1 MVILLQLYSF
11 IAVIVAVVQSL
22 SCVQLFETRRT
33 VPCQALLSS
42 ALSWSL
48 FKFMSIELMMLSNH
62 LILCCPLLI
71 LPSIFPTSLSFPM
84 NRLFS
89 SGVQS
94 IGASASASVFPVN
107 IQGLFPLGLT
117 DLLAVQGT
125 LRSLLQYYN
134 LKASIL
140 WHSAFFMV
148 QLSHLYM
155 TTGKILTLTK

>member
-1 MVILLQLYSF
+1 
-11 IAVIVAVVQSL
+11 
-22 SCVQLFETRRT
+22 
-33 VPCQALLSS
+33 
-42 ALSWSL
+42 
-48 FKFMSIELMMLSNH
+48 
-62 LILCCPLLI
+62 
-71 LPSIFPTSLSFPM
+71 M